1 MLDHSHTFTILVVGI
16 KFMVL
21 ELAVAFLSQVAVAAT
36 IKAAVVAIKLH
47 LRSSPLTRSTHH
59 LCSNKL
65 VLRSCLVAML
75 RLTHVLL
82 IQAFSADN
90 F

>member
-1 MLDHSHTFTILVVGI
+1 MLDHSHNFTILVVGI

-36 IKAAVVAIKLH
+36 IKAAVVAIKVH
-47 LRSSPLTRSTHH
+47 LRSSPLTRSSLH

-65 VLRSCLVAML
+65 VLLRCLEVML

-82 IQAFSADN
+82 IQAISADN